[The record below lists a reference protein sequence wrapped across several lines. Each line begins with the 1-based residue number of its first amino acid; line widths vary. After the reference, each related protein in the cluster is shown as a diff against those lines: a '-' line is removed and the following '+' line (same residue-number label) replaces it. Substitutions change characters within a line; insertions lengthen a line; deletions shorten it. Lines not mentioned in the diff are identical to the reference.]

1 MKKTYCFTFYPSFLN
16 SSYDDI
22 FYTLD
27 PKNGRVSAEGARNIL
42 MNTGWRV
49 FWTYLELIS
58 GIPVPALRKIW
69 ELVDFTKSG
78 RLDSEEF
85 AVALLL
91 TEIVKKG
98 IFPLIL
104 SFLFI

>member
-1 MKKTYCFTFYPSFLN
+1 
-16 SSYDDI
+16 
-22 FYTLD
+22 
-27 PKNGRVSAEGARNIL
+27 